1 MTSNLVECFNF
12 VLKGARQL
20 PVTAI
25 VEYTF
30 YKLNEYFLKH
40 SDEIDK
46 LIADSEKPPNEIYP
60 KKVAEWLEFQRDK
73 SAIQRVTCFDN
84 VEMKYQVDE
93 PGGTTRDGQSYGAR
107 SFKVALRT

>member
-1 MTSNLVECFNF
+1 M
-12 VLKGARQL
+12 
-20 PVTAI
+20 VTAI
-25 VEYTF
+25 AEYTF

-107 SFKVALRT
+107 SFTVALRTRHCTCERPSKYH

>member
-1 MTSNLVECFNF
+1 MRDTSGHGYVMKEAWDMVTWQAILLSASSF

-25 VEYTF
+25 AEYTF

-73 SAIQRVTCFDN
+73 SAI
-84 VEMKYQVDE
+84 
-93 PGGTTRDGQSYGAR
+93 
-107 SFKVALRT
+107 